1 MNLTQRQL
9 SMFVT
14 TAEMMNISRA
24 SEALH
29 ISQPALSR
37 ALQDLEAQLGVAL
50 LLRTTRQLSLT
61 HEGQQFLPVAQRLL
75 RDLEQATA
83 DLREQARGLTGSVT
97 LAVGSAFGC
106 TVLPAVLASFAV
118 SHPGVRLRL
127 VDDNSAGICS
137 RVKQAQADLGVGSPA
152 GDIAGMSCKLLLT
165 APLGLLGDPTRFKL
179 PATGQINELGAG
191 TTSLDT
197 LGNLP
202 LLKEPA
208 DSSVTHALSRHGSAL
223 VNHMSRGVEVSSLVL
238 QLALAQAGVG
248 VAVVSALG
256 ASHPAA
262 RGLQFVALEP
272 EIKREVF
279 MMTRSDRTLN
289 PSARALAVA
298 ITAGLAHATLH
309 PGIRLAPE
317 GIGS

>member
-1 MNLTQRQL
+1 MAMNLTQRQL

-61 HEGQQFLPVAQRLL
+61 HDGQQFLPVAQRLL
-75 RDLEQATA
+75 RDLQQASA

-97 LAVGSAFGC
+97 LAVGSAFGG

-152 GDIAGMSCKLLLT
+152 GDMAGVTCKLLLT
-165 APLGLLGDPTRFKL
+165 APLGLLGDPTRFDL
-179 PATGQINELGAG
+179 PATGMIDEI
-191 TTSLDT
+191 
-197 LGNLP
+197 GNLP
-202 LLKEPA
+202 LLKEPT
-208 DSSVTHALSRHGSAL
+208 DSSITLALNSHGSAL
-223 VNHMSRGVEVSSLVL
+223 ISYMSQGIEVSSLSL
-238 QLALAQAGVG
+238 QLALAQAGLG

-256 ASHPAA
+256 ASHAA
-262 RGLQFVALEP
+262 AKGLHFVALMP
-272 EIKREVF
+272 EIQREVF
-279 MMTRSDRTLN
+279 IMTRNDRALN
-289 PSARALAVA
+289 PSARALQAA
-298 ITAGLAHATLH
+298 ITAGLALAELHHSVRLVHPRQERSTH
-309 PGIRLAPE
+309 PG
-317 GIGS
+317 

>member
-9 SMFVT
+9 TMFVT
-14 TAEMMNISRA
+14 TAEVMNISRA
-24 SEALH
+24 SQALH

-37 ALQDLEAQLGVAL
+37 ALQELEAQLGVVL
-50 LLRTTRQLSLT
+50 LRRTTRQLSLT
-61 HEGQQFLPVAQRLL
+61 HEAKQFLPVAQRLL

-106 TVLPAVLASFAV
+106 TVLPAVLRSFAA
-118 SHPGVRLRL
+118 SHSGVRLRL

-137 RVKQAQADLGVGSPA
+137 RIKHAQADLGVGSPA
-152 GDIAGMSCKLLLT
+152 GDIAGMTCKLLLT
-165 APLGLLGDPTRFKL
+165 APLGLLADPRRFDL
-179 PATGQINELGAG
+179 PTAGHPEALGH
-191 TTSLDT
+191 
-197 LGNLP
+197 LP

-208 DSSVTHALSRHGSAL
+208 DSSITLALNSHGSAL
-223 VNHMSRGVEVSSLVL
+223 IDHMSRGIEVSSLAL

-262 RGLQFVALEP
+262 QGLQFVALEP
-272 EIKREVF
+272 EVQREVF
-279 MMTRSDRTLN
+279 MMTRSDRALN
-289 PSARALAVA
+289 PSARALETA
-298 ITAGLAHATLH
+298 ITAGLAHAQLH
-309 PGIRLAPE
+309 PSIRLAHRRE
-317 GIGS
+317 G